1 MEMTGEEAVKELQTR
16 YFTTSVIAEAT
27 WHLRY
32 IKGGSTVIVKRCVL
46 HYNFSAIGCS
56 SMEGET
62 FEECFE
68 KLDKLNKQINNEI
81 KKNNILLRQFG

>member
-32 IKGGSTVIVKRCVL
+32 IKEGSTVIIKRCVL
-46 HYNFSAIGCS
+46 NFNFTKTGCS
-56 SMEGET
+56 SIEGES
-62 FEECFE
+62 FEECFD
-68 KLDKLNKQINNEI
+68 KLDFLNRTINAEI
-81 KKNNILLRQFG
+81 KRMSILLRQF